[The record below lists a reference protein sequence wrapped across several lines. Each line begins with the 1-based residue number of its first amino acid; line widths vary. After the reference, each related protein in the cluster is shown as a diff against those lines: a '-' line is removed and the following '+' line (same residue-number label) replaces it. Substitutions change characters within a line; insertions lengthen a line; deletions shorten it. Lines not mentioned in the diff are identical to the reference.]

1 MADEIKKHEE
11 KKAAALKYDPSAD
24 SVPILTAV
32 GRGSVAENIIKKAA
46 EADVPVVEEASTADM
61 LSRLSVGDAIPPA
74 LYEAVAQILVFLSET
89 DEAAKAK
96 YGGKI

>member
-1 MADEIKKHEE
+1 MTDKPKRDEKT
-11 KKAAALKYDPSAD
+11 AAALKYDPSAD

-32 GRGSVAENIIKKAA
+32 GRGSVAQNIIKKAA
-46 EADVPVVEEASTADM
+46 EADVPIVEEASTADM

-89 DEAAKAK
+89 DEAAK
-96 YGGKI
+96 YGGKN